1 MKGAPV
7 FFVSLSGMMV
17 GRKQRDAVSNILGGG
32 MTNMEEKRQEGRR
45 VDDRRAQDRRGTNR
59 RGDSTVKLVKFL
71 IGILV
76 ILVVSLFYFFTF
88 G

>member
-1 MKGAPV
+1 
-7 FFVSLSGMMV
+7 
-17 GRKQRDAVSNILGGG
+17 
-32 MTNMEEKRQEGRR
+32 MEEKRQEGRR

>member
-1 MKGAPV
+1 
-7 FFVSLSGMMV
+7 MMAE
-17 GRKQRDAVSNILGGG
+17 RKQRDAVSNLLGES
-32 MTNMEEKRQEGRR
+32 MTNIEEKRQEGARA
-45 VDDRRAQDRRGTNR
+45 DDRRGTDRRGTNR
-59 RGDSTVKLVKFL
+59 RGDSTVRLVKFL